1 VQFLGNLV
9 QSDYQ
14 IFLKRAASSQEAQ
27 AWVGQLQNGLGEQQ
41 LQATIIGS
49 DEFFALRGG
58 NNNRY
63 VDAVYKAVLGRP
75 AGASE
80 VAQWVGQLNAGA
92 SRSMVALSIVTSTES
107 DGRLVTAAYQDVLG
121 RAPDPAGLSGFV
133 GALQAGQTPS
143 QLLADLAGS
152 QEFIND
158 QGGLDVVANPNPVF
172 VPVFV
177 PVPVDTFIEPGLGP
191 FGFGGFGGFSGC
203 GCSGTGF
210 GGSGFGGSGAGFSGS
225 GSGF

>member
-1 VQFLGNLV
+1 
-9 QSDYQ
+9 
-14 IFLKRAASSQEAQ
+14 
-27 AWVGQLQNGLGEQQ
+27 
-41 LQATIIGS
+41 
-49 DEFFALRGG
+49 
-58 NNNRY
+58 
-63 VDAVYKAVLGRP
+63 
-75 AGASE
+75 
-80 VAQWVGQLNAGA
+80 
-92 SRSMVALSIVTSTES
+92 MVALSIVTSTES
-107 DGRLVTAAYQDVLG
+107 EGRLVTAAYQEVLG

-158 QGGLDVVANPNPVF
+158 QGGLDVVVNPNPVF

-191 FGFGGFGGFSGC
+191 FGFGGFGGFGGFSGFSGC